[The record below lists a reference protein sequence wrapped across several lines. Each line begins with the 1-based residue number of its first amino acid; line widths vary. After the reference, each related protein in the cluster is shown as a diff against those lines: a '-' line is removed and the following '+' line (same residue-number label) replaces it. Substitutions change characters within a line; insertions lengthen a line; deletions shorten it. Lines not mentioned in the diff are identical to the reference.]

1 VVTQSK
7 KRESLADCN
16 RLTGKFTAVTLREF
30 RVQRFPILL
39 V

>member
-1 VVTQSK
+1 MVTQSK

-16 RLTGKFTAVTLREF
+16 RLTGKFTAVTLWEF
-30 RVQRFPILL
+30 GLLSFPILL